1 MNHRTSR
8 TVEINVQNVHRVQR
22 ARNSSRR
29 LNRLPSDDPPDR
41 AGQPPAPE
49 PLSHHRQ
56 LARWWRR
63 CCLANRRPPMCQHV
77 TVNTLNAA
85 VTQLS
90 SKRCRRD
97 SRGWICA
104 PANLSAKKKRELLF
118 FPLMKL
124 TTNQL
129 LDIFRAII
137 QVNIIQWD

>member
-22 ARNSSRR
+22 ARSSSRR
-29 LNRLPSDDPPDR
+29 GEEGRNSLGNRLPSDDPPDR

-56 LARWWRR
+56 LSRWSRR

-97 SRGWICA
+97 SQGWFCA
-104 PANLSAKKKRELLF
+104 PANLSAKIQRELLF

-129 LDIFRAII
+129 LEI
-137 QVNIIQWD
+137 